1 MDELFPAAIVAIIWL
16 VISIASSVSKSK
28 KKNGQQPKAPA
39 HGRPVADR
47 VDAPAPP
54 APAPAPAPTIS
65 PLRPLEGEDPCHA
78 DQMRSMPS
86 ARAYPADGLS
96 GHPASGS
103 LGGGTASGSL
113 GGGTASGSLGGNTA
127 FGSLGDIHTEGFDP
141 CHDELYRSSFS
152 AENGAS
158 GEAPSGA
165 PFGSFSGDD
174 IVRGFI
180 WGEIL
185 RRRGA

>member
-1 MDELFPAAIVAIIWL
+1 MDELFPTAIVAIIWL
-16 VISIASSVSKSK
+16 VIGIASSVSKSK
-28 KKNGQQPKAPA
+28 KKKGQQPKAPA
-39 HGRPVADR
+39 HGQPVADR

-54 APAPAPAPTIS
+54 APAPAPAAAAPAPTIS

-86 ARAYPADGLS
+86 ARPAAAPATDRLV
-96 GHPASGS
+96 GHP
-103 LGGGTASGSL
+103 ASGSL

-127 FGSLGDIHTEGFDP
+127 FGSLGDIHSEGFDP
-141 CHDELYRSSFS
+141 CHDELYGSPSS
-152 AENGAS
+152 AENDAS

>member
-39 HGRPVADR
+39 RGRPVADR

-86 ARAYPADGLS
+86 ARPAAA
-96 GHPASGS
+96 P
-103 LGGGTASGSL
+103 ASGSL

>member
-1 MDELFPAAIVAIIWL
+1 MDELFPTAIVAIIWL

-39 HGRPVADR
+39 RGQPVADR

-86 ARAYPADGLS
+86 ARPAAA
-96 GHPASGS
+96 P
-103 LGGGTASGSL
+103 ASGSL

-127 FGSLGDIHTEGFDP
+127 YGSLGDIHTEGFDP
-141 CHDELYRSSFS
+141 CHDELYRSPSS

-158 GEAPSGA
+158 GEVPSGA

-185 RRRGA
+185 RRRRA

>member
-1 MDELFPAAIVAIIWL
+1 MDELFPTAIVAIIWL

-54 APAPAPAPTIS
+54 APAPAPAAAAPAPTIS

-86 ARAYPADGLS
+86 ARPAAA
-96 GHPASGS
+96 P
-103 LGGGTASGSL
+103 ASGSL

-141 CHDELYRSSFS
+141 CHDELYRSPSS

>member
-1 MDELFPAAIVAIIWL
+1 MDELFPTAIVAIIWL
-16 VISIASSVSKSK
+16 VIGIASSVSKSK
-28 KKNGQQPKAPA
+28 KKKGQQPKAPA
-39 HGRPVADR
+39 RGRPVADR

-54 APAPAPAPTIS
+54 APAPAPAAAAPAPTIS

-78 DQMRSMPS
+78 DQMHAMPS
-86 ARAYPADGLS
+86 ARAYPAGGLS
-96 GHPASGS
+96 GHP
-103 LGGGTASGSL
+103 TSGSL

-127 FGSLGDIHTEGFDP
+127 FGSLGDIHSEGFDP
-141 CHDELYRSSFS
+141 CHDELYGSPFS